1 LKKSVN
7 DWKLCALKSR
17 TWPWKP
23 AEWKGPGGN
32 DPAKLSKTESRLSQ
46 LYTLIKKYQCKD
58 ESQLIHLFEDL
69 QQELTSL
76 SSAGET
82 IKELEKKIDLLH
94 DKVTQAGDKLS
105 KQRKSGAK
113 KMIPKIIALLHEL
126 GMPNARADIEI
137 TPAADPTP
145 SGMDE
150 VQFTF
155 SANKGMA
162 LQPIQSVASG
172 GELSRLSLA
181 IKSIYASEARLPT
194 VVFDEIDTGISGEV
208 ALRMGQIILGMAM
221 GPQILMITHSPQI
234 AAHAN
239 HQFHVSKV
247 SAGNKDVSAIQQ
259 LNGKQRITEIAKMLS
274 GDPPSAAAIKNAE
287 SLLKGVEKKKAIA

>member
-1 LKKSVN
+1 MKK
-7 DWKLCALKSR
+7 
-17 TWPWKP
+17 
-23 AEWKGPGGN
+23 
-32 DPAKLSKTESRLSQ
+32 
-46 LYTLIKKYQCKD
+46 
-58 ESQLIHLFEDL
+58 
-69 QQELTSL
+69 ELASL
-76 SSAGET
+76 SNSSET
-82 IKELEKKIDLLH
+82 IKGLESKIEHLYGKL
-94 DKVTQAGDKLS
+94 TQAGDKLS
-105 KQRKSGAK
+105 KQRKAGAK

-137 TPAADPTP
+137 APTADPTP
-145 SGMDE
+145 AGMDE

-172 GELSRLSLA
+172 GELSRFSLA

-208 ALRMGQIILGMAM
+208 ALRMGQIILGMSA

-234 AAHAN
+234 AVHAN
-239 HQFHVSKV
+239 HQFHVSKITT
-247 SAGNKDVSAIQQ
+247 GKKDVSSIEK
-259 LNGKQRITEIAKMLS
+259 LDSRQRVNEIAKMLS

-287 SLLKGVEKKKAIA
+287 SLLSSVKKKKEIA